1 MDPAIYNELETLR
14 NIKLNLEAE
23 CNGLG
28 SQLTS
33 QNDEL
38 NSLKMTLNQRNHEVE
53 ELKNSLKGAL
63 DKSKKMA
70 DTMANMEKN
79 NSSKSGQFEVTNFLR
94 SLWMLF
100 HLRHAPKCQRD
111 NASPFLLFSSLYEDL
126 LATLATPRQQIMNA

>member
-79 NSSKSGQFEVTNFLR
+79 NSSKSGQFEVTKFLR
-94 SLWMLF
+94 SLCMLF
-100 HLRHAPKCQRD
+100 HLRHAHAPECQRD
-111 NASPFLLFSSLYEDL
+111 NASLFLLSSSSYEDL
-126 LATLATPRQQIMNA
+126 LATPRQQIMNA